1 MILANGK
8 IYDSSE
14 QDRILM
20 ELEAEINQTLG
31 RDSLQRD
38 RVISAVDALGR
49 KIAEGQFQDLIRE
62 FLPENA
68 AEYLDYVT
76 QVMSKENLKFRI
88 SVELEE
94 FRENKNS
101 KEFKDSGD
109 SFELQ
114 PPYGINKANVK
125 YVPLGTI
132 FHIAAGNM
140 DGLPAF
146 SVIEGLVT
154 GNVNILKLPQADNGL
169 TIEIFRQLIELEP
182 SLAPYIYV
190 FDTPSSDISAM
201 RKMAD
206 MADGIV
212 VWGGDEA
219 VRAVRTLAP
228 TGAKLIEWG
237 HKLGFAYVSGYEDKD
252 AELAALAKHIMETK
266 QLLCSSCQTIYLDTN
281 DMGDA
286 HKFCEEFLPY
296 LEAAAKENPVREI
309 GAVAE
314 ISLRRYAEKLEGILS
329 QDFAGDQGK
338 NAGENVGKSQDRKF
352 SGNSDFNQRTYQGT
366 GCSVT
371 ACTDSDLELSY
382 MYGNVLVKPLP
393 KSEIVNTLRKSKGYL
408 QTAGL
413 ICTRGKRAELTDL
426 LIRCGVNRI
435 MTAGNM
441 SVSFCGEAHDGEYPL
456 RRYMRVVNI
465 EVG

>member
-8 IYDSSE
+8 IYDSSK
-14 QDRILM
+14 QDILLK
-20 ELEAEINQTLG
+20 ELEAEINQTLAG
-31 RDSLQRD
+31 NNLHREK
-38 RVISAVDALGR
+38 VITAIHALGQ
-49 KIAEGQFQDLIRE
+49 KIADDEFQDLIRE

-68 AEYLDYVT
+68 EDYLDFVT
-76 QVMSKENLKFRI
+76 QVMSEKCLNYRL
-88 SVELEE
+88 SVELGEE
-94 FRENKNS
+94 FMETKDSEKS
-101 KEFKDSGD
+101 KDTMETKDSGN
-109 SFELQ
+109 FMEIQ
-114 PPYGINKANVK
+114 PPYGISKAIVK
-125 YVPLGTI
+125 YVPLGTL

-146 SVIEGLVT
+146 SVIDGLLT

-169 TIEIFRQLIELEP
+169 TIEIFKALIELEP

-219 VRAVRTLAP
+219 VRAVRTLAT

-237 HKLGFAYVSGYEDKD
+237 HKLGFAYVSGYEDK
-252 AELAALAKHIMETK
+252 AVELSALAKHIMVTK
-266 QLLCSSCQTIYLDTN
+266 QLLCSSCQTIYVDTEE
-281 DMGDA
+281 MEEV
-286 HKFCEEFLPY
+286 HRFCEEFLPF
-296 LEAAAKENPVREI
+296 LEAAAGENPVREI

-314 ISLRRYAEKLEGILS
+314 ISLRRYAERLEGILR
-329 QDFAGDQGK
+329 GDLE
-338 NAGENVGKSQDRKF
+338 GEQSRITEGSEDKSQRTF
-352 SGNSDFNQRTYQGT
+352 QGN
-366 GCSVT
+366 GCSIT
-371 ACTDSDLELSY
+371 ACTDSSLELSY

-393 KSEIVNTLRKSKGYL
+393 EKEIVNVLRKSKGYL
-408 QTAGL
+408 QTVGL
-413 ICTRGKRAELTDL
+413 ICTKEKREQLTD
-426 LIRCGVNRI
+426 IFVRSGVNRV

-441 SVSFCGEAHDGEYPL
+441 SVSFCGEAHDGEYPF
-456 RRYMRVVNI
+456 RRYLRVVNI